1 MGKDARSLITFGLLI
16 IISFGI
22 YLKNENINIAI
33 FIFDA
38 SYIM

>member
-33 FIFDA
+33 FFFDA